1 MNLTKKIKF
10 FVKKSEYILHE
21 TKRNV
26 LVRFLLIVAIFVFY
40 FALVSIRYGIQNG
53 LMVTILTWS
62 FFVFCTP
69 IADAGF
75 LVDFPVR
82 ILTKIRMLYSEI
94 VVWIVAFLLNSYS
107 LLFNPNVY
115 EKTYLLMLFRY
126 ILLHPFPFWA
136 IIIVSATGTFMSVY
150 FGDELIDVVKYK
162 HTKKYKKHKNKYK
175 LILLLFMG
183 AVALFFLYTYLL
195 EKLGM
200 EIPS

>member
-1 MNLTKKIKF
+1 MSLMKKIKF
-10 FVKKSEYILHE
+10 YVKKSEYVLHE

-26 LVRFLLIVAIFVFY
+26 LVRFLLIVAIFVSY

-94 VVWIVAFLLNSYS
+94 VVWIIAFLLNSYS
-107 LLFNPNVY
+107 LFFNPNVY
-115 EKTYLLMLFRY
+115 EKTPLLMLFRY

-175 LILLLFMG
+175 LILLLFIG